1 MNQQDPSPKKNM
13 NNDILDSEVS
23 SQTAEEIFKV
33 KKLARWVLGFGLG
46 GFILFASFVPMDEG
60 VPTLGQVTLD
70 TKRKV
75 VQHQQGGLVSE
86 VLVREGQEVT
96 SGQTLL
102 RLNQSAFR
110 AAYESS
116 RQQYLSLRITEAR
129 LVSELGDDSQ
139 IYFDKDLV
147 DLSRKDSRLYRQMQ
161 MQNQLLQTRRKSLNY
176 STQAL
181 KESATGQQSAFQSSK
196 EVEGLRKSQ
205 LASLESE
212 ISGVKDL
219 VKEGF
224 APLSKQLEMERQIAE
239 IRAGIIESGS
249 SSFRARQSVLEID
262 QRIANIRADFKKD
275 AEQQLNQIK
284 PELQAVSERYFSAEQ
299 DLERTDIKA
308 PVAGQVVGLS
318 VQTTGSVIQPGQK
331 IMDIV
336 PRDELLIVETKI
348 ATNLIDRI
356 KPGNQVDVRFS
367 GFADAPQLVIP
378 AVLTTLSSDVLTDQG
393 ANASPYYLARV
404 SILPEGI
411 KELGKR
417 KMQPGMQVE
426 VIIKTGS
433 RTLLQYL
440 ISPLTKRIAASLK
453 EQ

>member
-1 MNQQDPSPKKNM
+1 M
-13 NNDILDSEVS
+13 
-23 SQTAEEIFKV
+23 
-33 KKLARWVLGFGLG
+33 
-46 GFILFASFVPMDEG
+46 
-60 VPTLGQVTLD
+60 
-70 TKRKV
+70 
-75 VQHQQGGLVSE
+75 
-86 VLVREGQEVT
+86 
-96 SGQTLL
+96 
-102 RLNQSAFR
+102 
-110 AAYESS
+110 
-116 RQQYLSLRITEAR
+116 
-129 LVSELGDDSQ
+129 
-139 IYFDKDLV
+139 
-147 DLSRKDSRLYRQMQ
+147 
-161 MQNQLLQTRRKSLNY
+161 
-176 STQAL
+176 
-181 KESATGQQSAFQSSK
+181 
-196 EVEGLRKSQ
+196 
-205 LASLESE
+205 
-212 ISGVKDL
+212 
-219 VKEGF
+219 
-224 APLSKQLEMERQIAE
+224 
-239 IRAGIIESGS
+239 
-249 SSFRARQSVLEID
+249 
-262 QRIANIRADFKKD
+262 
-275 AEQQLNQIK
+275 
-284 PELQAVSERYFSAEQ
+284 
-299 DLERTDIKA
+299 
-308 PVAGQVVGLS
+308 AGQVVGLS

-440 ISPLTKRIAASLK
+440 VSPLTKRIAASLK